1 MRIADLM
8 GGTGVQ
14 GKTGERRGGSID
26 PAGNHAGKSRDPED
40 IARCGIDATCLLQ
53 DKLRRTLK
61 LGGATVSSSIM
72 NAFTA
77 TPQKFSRSKVL
88 VALIINYLD
97 NHGTWSA
104 IFLSFTYSYHS
115 HKIDWCSC
123 RPKNHSSDSAC
134 VRP

>member
-53 DKLRRTLK
+53 DKLLRRPLK
-61 LGGATVSSSIM
+61 VCGATVSSSIM

-77 TPQKFSRSKVL
+77 TPQKF
-88 VALIINYLD
+88 
-97 NHGTWSA
+97 
-104 IFLSFTYSYHS
+104 
-115 HKIDWCSC
+115 
-123 RPKNHSSDSAC
+123 
-134 VRP
+134 